1 MDMKALQDKRISRP
15 KRASSKSSK
24 RRDQFIVVQHHY
36 HDHGE
41 EVPSMEEKLILDSV
55 QQNPLVAS
63 FPMKLCMM
71 LEQVEADGNA
81 HIVSWQPHGRCF
93 VVHEPEAFKVLL
105 PKYFGLSK
113 VSSFQRQLNLY
124 DFTRLTRGRD
134 KGGYYN
140 EFFLRDRAHLLN
152 MIQRIKVK
160 GTGVRA
166 RSNPEQEPDFW
177 TMEWVGE
184 AGVQTQMTSQASVV
198 SHDEYDD
205 VEVSMN
211 ADYASFEEPAV
222 PLEVPVSSSDI
233 QLCGWGKPFYYLEHL
248 PYSEAKSAEQFQL
261 PAAASNMNFL
271 NSLDMDEFMDT
282 VVDVDTDDAFGDL
295 LERVLA

>member
-1 MDMKALQDKRISRP
+1 MDMKALQNKAVSRP
-15 KRASSKSSK
+15 KRTSSKSSK

-36 HDHGE
+36 HDHGD
-41 EVPSMEEKLILDSV
+41 EVPSTEEKLILDSV

-93 VVHEPEAFKVLL
+93 VVHDSEAFKVLL

-140 EFFLRDRAHLLN
+140 EFFLRHRAHLLN
-152 MIQRIKVK
+152 KIQRIKVK

-177 TMEWVGE
+177 TMEFVGE
-184 AGVQTQMTSQASVV
+184 AGSQTQMTSQASVV
-198 SHDEYDD
+198 SHDEYDE
-205 VEVSMN
+205 VELSMN
-211 ADYASFEEPAV
+211 TESTSSEEPAV
-222 PLEVPVSSSDI
+222 PLDTPASSSDM
-233 QLCGWGKPFYYLEHL
+233 QLCGWGMPFYYLEHL
-248 PYSEAKSAEQFQL
+248 PSSEAKSAEQFQL
-261 PAAASNMNFL
+261 HTAASNLNFL
-271 NSLDMDEFMDT
+271 NSMDMNDFMGN
-282 VVDVDTDDAFGDL
+282 DAFGDL
-295 LERVLA
+295 LERVLE

>member
-1 MDMKALQDKRISRP
+1 MHPAKPVIKFFGGKAQHKQTIHRPANSHQTITMCLSQSRTTSQSMDMKALQNKAVSRP
-15 KRASSKSSK
+15 KRTPSKGSK

-36 HDHGE
+36 HDHGD
-41 EVPSMEEKLILDSV
+41 EVPSTEEKLILDSV

-93 VVHEPEAFKVLL
+93 VVHDSEAFKVLL

-140 EFFLRDRAHLLN
+140 EFFLRHRAHLLN
-152 MIQRIKVK
+152 KIQRI
-160 GTGVRA
+160 
-166 RSNPEQEPDFW
+166 
-177 TMEWVGE
+177 
-184 AGVQTQMTSQASVV
+184 
-198 SHDEYDD
+198 
-205 VEVSMN
+205 
-211 ADYASFEEPAV
+211 
-222 PLEVPVSSSDI
+222 
-233 QLCGWGKPFYYLEHL
+233 
-248 PYSEAKSAEQFQL
+248 
-261 PAAASNMNFL
+261 
-271 NSLDMDEFMDT
+271 
-282 VVDVDTDDAFGDL
+282 
-295 LERVLA
+295 